1 MSNNNSSNNKNN
13 NPEQRLFTAVC
24 FTENQEKNPS
34 ALAMPLLL
42 TDDSKTLRDESESER
57 ALHSLMKRWRLM
69 GMLLGFLVQIVN
81 VLGSTYTYLRWGEPH
96 AHQDVRYESEADR
109 LLHWVVF
116 LVAQV
121 DIYLYFAMWIAL
133 SAALTRP
140 GVKFAQ
146 RHFFSPETVP
156 SKRAV
161 FIMGIY
167 FYVGVVV
174 GVFLAWASV
183 DAFLG
188 LPVSVLPMLS
198 VLLFGL
204 AISYTMVWCYDRE
217 EKIEDYDCEDE
228 NDDTNEC

>member
-1 MSNNNSSNNKNN
+1 MSNNNA
-13 NPEQRLFTAVC
+13 EQRLFTAVC
-24 FTENQEKNPS
+24 FTENQDQNS
-34 ALAMPLLL
+34 STLFMPLLSR
-42 TDDSKTLRDESESER
+42 DDLDDLKTLCDEKESER
-57 ALHSLMKRWRLM
+57 VLESLTKRCRLV
-69 GMLLGFLVQIVN
+69 GVLLGFLVQIVN
-81 VLGSTYTYLRWGEPH
+81 VLGSTYMYLRWGEPH
-96 AHQDVRYESEADR
+96 ANQGVVYDSEADW

-121 DIYLYFAMWIAL
+121 DIYVYFAMWITL

-146 RHFFSPETVP
+146 THFFSPDIVP

-188 LPVSVLPMLS
+188 LPVSILPMLS

-217 EKIEDYDCEDE
+217 KDIENCDLEDE
-228 NDDTNEC
+228 SDDTNEC